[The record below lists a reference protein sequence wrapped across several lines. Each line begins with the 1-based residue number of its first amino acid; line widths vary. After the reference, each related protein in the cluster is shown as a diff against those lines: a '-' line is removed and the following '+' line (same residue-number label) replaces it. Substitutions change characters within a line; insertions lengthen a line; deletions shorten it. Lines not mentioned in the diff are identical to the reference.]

1 VDPKIENMRSK
12 EMDETVQLKHD
23 MTTALIDF
31 NRSDAKGDSEY
42 KTVSPSDR

>member
-1 VDPKIENMRSK
+1 MIENMRSK

-31 NRSDAKGDSEY
+31 TRSDAKGDSEY
-42 KTVSPSDR
+42 ITVSPSDK